1 MVSLAAFMSGCNSE
15 IDMVKNGT
23 LQDREQTTIGKAI
36 ESVLGD
42 VEWNSF
48 ETDKGVKVVEAKGWP
63 GTDLVERGMLKSLS
77 RRMAFTIG

>member
-1 MVSLAAFMSGCNSE
+1 MNKINKLFFMVSLAAFMSGCNSE

-42 VEWNSF
+42 VEWNSVHNQSPSP
-48 ETDKGVKVVEAKGWP
+48 K
-63 GTDLVERGMLKSLS
+63 
-77 RRMAFTIG
+77 

>member
-23 LQDREQTTIGKAI
+23 LQAREQTTIGKAI

-42 VEWNSF
+42 VEWNSVHNQSPSP
-48 ETDKGVKVVEAKGWP
+48 K
-63 GTDLVERGMLKSLS
+63 
-77 RRMAFTIG
+77 